1 MQDSGAADL
10 EARVFEGDPEAAA
23 EARQMPADD
32 LLRRFRLIDNEVRV
46 LEGVVTTM
54 LHRRVF
60 ERTLELDSRL
70 SQHRGREGGRGR
82 GGEGEENQSP
92 REREAEGAQK
102 AGQVLNVFSH

>member
-1 MQDSGAADL
+1 
-10 EARVFEGDPEAAA
+10 
-23 EARQMPADD
+23 MPADD

-92 REREAEGAQK
+92 REGGAEGAQN
-102 AGQVLNVFSH
+102 AGQVQGQVLS